1 MPVDLDLLSC
11 AIMAA
16 PQPLS
21 TPIAE
26 AINDRRF
33 AEAVYRAAIA
43 DGTMEGIAYQ
53 DPVGADDVA

>member
-1 MPVDLDLLSC
+1 
-11 AIMAA
+11 MAA
-16 PQPLS
+16 PQLLS

-33 AEAVYRAAIA
+33 AQAVYRAAIA

-53 DPVGADDVA
+53 DPVGADDAA